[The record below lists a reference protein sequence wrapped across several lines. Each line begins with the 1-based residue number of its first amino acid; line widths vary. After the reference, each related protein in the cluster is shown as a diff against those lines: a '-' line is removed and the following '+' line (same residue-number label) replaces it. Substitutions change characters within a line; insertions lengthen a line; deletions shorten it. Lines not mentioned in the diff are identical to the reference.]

1 MVMAP
6 NDEELVMTGVWDFD
20 GYAVSINPVHEARLE
35 WPIWELSSV
44 PFWEL
49 LHPDDRDRSVEM
61 REQLLLNGPESVI
74 GYKVRVLCRDG
85 TYRSTQW
92 DFRSVSEEQRMYAA
106 GVDISDQKPTVKEE
120 RVRVGSWE
128 RRISSNT
135 MTWSPGM
142 FEIYGLPPMP
152 ECSLEAAQQRW
163 YAEDRVVVQRAI
175 QRSFTGGEPYNA
187 DYRIVH
193 PIDGIRWLHSAGRV
207 FRDGK
212 GNPQEMRGFTWDIT
226 ELPGRCVTG

>member
-1 MVMAP
+1 MAP

-20 GYAVSINPVHEARLE
+20 GYAVSINPVHEARLG
-35 WPIWELSSV
+35 WSIWELSSV

-106 GVDISDQKPTVKEE
+106 GVDISDQKPTVKKNGC
-120 RVRVGSWE
+120 GSV
-128 RRISSNT
+128 
-135 MTWSPGM
+135 PGN
-142 FEIYGLPPMP
+142 GA
-152 ECSLEAAQQRW
+152 SLR
-163 YAEDRVVVQRAI
+163 
-175 QRSFTGGEPYNA
+175 TP
-187 DYRIVH
+187 
-193 PIDGIRWLHSAGRV
+193 
-207 FRDGK
+207 
-212 GNPQEMRGFTWDIT
+212 
-226 ELPGRCVTG
+226 